1 MRDIFKTTLLTALA
15 LFIAAPVLA
24 GANDWL
30 SDPATETMWSDFI
43 NVNTADLGKSFHIES
58 IDPIPYGSD
67 WAHGYDRKSIVKAT
81 ASMIRPYCIYR
92 NNYDDTWGDC
102 YWNFSDED
110 MLALPRGLQYTLV
123 HEVTDA
129 NGNVL
134 LHEEAPVT
142 IGEGQPLSPIWS
154 TGYRVDTKNV
164 ASGKSIEVK
173 PTDNISYSAKWA
185 LNGQGFN
192 RKITLYTVD
201 QGENSILSFFSPS
214 TSSVGD
220 TYTIMTSAVEGEG
233 TYQWD
238 YSEVDPGVLPRGDSY
253 TINYS
258 IFDNDD
264 QSTVFQNVTGVAT
277 ITITPEPSLAVLAL
291 LVFGLISR
299 KLN

>member
-1 MRDIFKTTLLTALA
+1 MRDIFKATLLTALA
-15 LFIAAPVLA
+15 LFIAAPASA
-24 GANDWL
+24 GANDWM
-30 SDPATETMWSDFI
+30 SDPATETMWSDDVI
-43 NVNTADLGKSFHIES
+43 VNTADLGTPFKIEVY
-58 IDPIPYGSD
+58 DPIPYGSD
-67 WAHGYDRKSIVKAT
+67 WAYGYDKVSTVKAT
-81 ASMIRPYCIYR
+81 ATMVRPYYIYR
-92 NNYDDTWGDC
+92 NVFNNDSGDC
-102 YWNFSDED
+102 YWNYADED
-110 MLALPRGLQYTLV
+110 IIALPRGITYTLV
-123 HEVTDA
+123 HEVVDG
-129 NGNVL
+129 NGTL
-134 LHEEAPVT
+134 LLRDEAPVT
-142 IGEGQPLSPIWS
+142 IGEGEPLYPVWS
-154 TGYRVDTKNV
+154 DGYRVDTKNV

-173 PTDNISYSAKWA
+173 PTDRISYSAKWA

-214 TSSVGD
+214 TSSAGD

-253 TINYS
+253 TLNYS

-277 ITITPEPSLAVLAL
+277 ITITPEPSLAILAL

>member
-1 MRDIFKTTLLTALA
+1 MKDIFKTTLLTALA
-15 LFIAAPVLA
+15 LLLAAPVMA

-30 SDPATETMWSDFI
+30 SDPATEILWTDFI
-43 NVNTADLGKSFHIES
+43 NVNTADLGQSYQIS
-58 IDPIPYGSD
+58 SLDPIPYGSD
-67 WAHGYDRKSIVKAT
+67 WAHGYDRKSVVKAT

-142 IGEGQPLSPIWS
+142 IGEGHPLLPIWS

-173 PTDNISYSAKWA
+173 PTDSISYSAKWA

-201 QGENSILSFFSPS
+201 QGASGILSFFAANNA
-214 TSSVGD
+214 GD

-253 TINYS
+253 TLNYS
-258 IFDNDD
+258 IFDSDD
-264 QSTVFQNVTGVAT
+264 DSTVFEAVTGVTT
-277 ITITPEPSLAVLAL
+277 ITITPEPSLALMAL
-291 LVFGLISR
+291 LLFGLISR

>member
-1 MRDIFKTTLLTALA
+1 MKNIFKTTLLTALA
-15 LFIAAPVLA
+15 LLLAAPVLA
-24 GANDWL
+24 GANDWM
-30 SDPATETMWSDFI
+30 SDPATETLWTDFI
-43 NVNTADLGKSFHIES
+43 NIDIANLGQSYQIS
-58 IDPIPYGSD
+58 SLDPIPYGSD
-67 WAHGYDRKSIVKAT
+67 WAHGYDRKSVVKAT

-142 IGEGQPLSPIWS
+142 IGEGHPLLPIWS

-173 PTDNISYSAKWA
+173 PTDSISYSAKWA

-214 TSSVGD
+214 TSSAGD

-253 TINYS
+253 TLNYS

-277 ITITPEPSLAVLAL
+277 ITITPEPSLALLAL

>member
-1 MRDIFKTTLLTALA
+1 MKDIFKTTLLTALA
-15 LFIAAPVLA
+15 LLLAAPVLA
-24 GANDWL
+24 GANDWM
-30 SDPATETMWSDFI
+30 SDPATETMWSDDVI
-43 NVNTADLGKSFHIES
+43 VNTADLGTPFKIEVY
-58 IDPIPYGSD
+58 DPIPYGSD

-102 YWNFSDED
+102 FWNYADED
-110 MLALPRGLQYTLV
+110 IIALPRGITYTLV

-134 LHEEAPVT
+134 LHDEAPVT
-142 IGEGQPLSPIWS
+142 IGEGEPLLPIWS

-173 PTDNISYSAKWA
+173 PTDRISYSAKWA

-214 TSSVGD
+214 TSSAGD

-253 TINYS
+253 TLNYS
-258 IFDNDD
+258 IFDDD
-264 QSTVFQNVTGVAT
+264 NPSTVFEAYTGVST
-277 ITITPEPSLAVLAL
+277 ITITPEPSLALLAL